1 MVFLIIYLKGLNL
14 SLSLILRNFKLRITN
29 TGVVSTL
36 DFIPPLCNNY
46 HKQSINTSHCKQT
59 TMTSRLNIQRKKQ
72 QQK

>member
-1 MVFLIIYLKGLNL
+1 MIMVFPIIYLKGF
-14 SLSLILRNFKLRITN
+14 IHVTDKNFKLRITN
-29 TGVVSTL
+29 TGVISTL